1 MKTNFSFLFFVLLAI
16 LVRAQAPQ
24 SFRYQA
30 VLRDAGGQP
39 VCQQN
44 VILEVS
50 FSNPSGVFYIEEHS
64 TVTSNTG
71 MVALSLG
78 SGSPVQGDFA
88 MGDWKNGNINF
99 HIEMSTDGG
108 STFTAMG
115 DQVLESVPYA
125 LYADEAG
132 YYEETDPIYS
142 ASPVSGITSNDV
154 IHWSDAYSWGDH
166 STAGYITSYTET
178 DPFYTVSVA
187 STILQSDMDHWN
199 DAYGWG
205 NHNAAG
211 YLTSYSETDPSW
223 SGSDTDTAG
232 IWRNGNVGIGT
243 TAPAAM
249 LHTMGTGSGEG
260 NVVFEGSFKSTG
272 AGQAPVSG
280 AGTRF
285 MWYPDKAAIRAG
297 GVSSTQ
303 WDSDSIGNYSCS
315 FGNSSKS
322 TGENSFSAGFS
333 NRATGIASSAMGFYA
348 FATGDF
354 STSAGLYTVA
364 SGISSVSL
372 GERNEASGDYSAAF
386 GLHSTASGD
395 YSFVAGS
402 GNTAS
407 GSKATSLGSSNL
419 ASGNCSFACGSG
431 NTVIGVMASAFGN
444 ASNASGLC
452 SFSSGILNNAS
463 GDYSSCFGSTLTA
476 PAYAQTTI
484 GCFNITVGAI
494 SSTTWAANDH
504 LFVVG
509 NGSSFSS
516 RSNALTLYKNGN
528 MTISGTLTQSSDV
541 RLKTNI
547 RPVTGVLAQIQEVQP
562 IYYEFKNKEQHP
574 DGTQLGFSAQ
584 EIRLYW
590 PELVREDPNGYLS
603 VDYAG
608 MSAVLLQAVKE
619 QQVMINEMKKEIELL
634 KKQ

>member
-1 MKTNFSFLFFVLLAI
+1 MKTNFSFLFFLLLAI

-30 VLRDAGGQP
+30 VLRDNAGQP
-39 VCQQN
+39 VSQQN
-44 VILEVS
+44 VILEIS

-64 TVTSNTG
+64 AVTSNTG

-78 SGSPVQGDFA
+78 TGSPVQGDFA
-88 MGDWKNGNINF
+88 LADWKNGDISI
-99 HIEMSTDGG
+99 HIEMSPDGG

-115 DQVLESVPYA
+115 DQILESVPYA

-132 YYEETDPIYS
+132 YYDESDPLFS
-142 ASPVSGITSNDV
+142 ASPASGISSNDMN
-154 IHWSDAYSWGDH
+154 HWNDAYSWGDH
-166 STAGYITSYTET
+166 STAGYLTSYTET
-178 DPFYTVSVA
+178 DPFYTGSVA
-187 STILQSDMDHWN
+187 STIIQSDMDHWN

-211 YLTSYSETDPSW
+211 YLTSYTETDPSW
-223 SGSDTDTAG
+223 SGSNTDTAN
-232 IWRNGNVGIGT
+232 IWRNGKVGIGT
-243 TAPAAM
+243 TTPTGL
-249 LHTMGTGSGEG
+249 LHTVGTGTGEG
-260 NVVFEGSFKSTG
+260 NIVFEGSFKSTG

-348 FATGDF
+348 FATGNF

-386 GLHSTASGD
+386 GLHGTASGD
-395 YSFVAGS
+395 YSFVAGT

-407 GSKATSLGSSNL
+407 GSRATSLGNNNL
-419 ASGNCSFACGSG
+419 ASGNYSFAAGSG
-431 NTVIGVMASAFGN
+431 NTVIGVMAAVFGN
-444 ASNASGLC
+444 ANYVTGLC
-452 SFSSGILNNAS
+452 SFSSGILNNSS
-463 GDYSSCFGSTLTA
+463 GDYTSCFGTNLSA
-476 PAYAQTTI
+476 PAFAQTTI
-484 GCFNITVGAI
+484 GSYNSTVGAI
-494 SSTTWAANDH
+494 SSTTWVANDL
-504 LFVVG
+504 LFVAG
-509 NGSSFSS
+509 NGSSSSS
-516 RSNALTLYKNGN
+516 RGNALTLYKNGN
-528 MTISGTLTQSSDV
+528 MIISGTLTQSSDV

-547 RPVTGVLAQIQEVQP
+547 RPVTGVLAQVQEVQP
-562 IYYEFKNKEQHP
+562 IYYEFKNQEQHP

-584 EIRLYW
+584 EIRQYW

-619 QQVMINEMKKEIELL
+619 QQTMINEMQKEIELL

>member
-1 MKTNFSFLFFVLLAI
+1 MKTNFSFLLFVLLAI

-39 VCQQN
+39 VSQQN
-44 VILEVS
+44 VILEIS
-50 FSNPSGVFYIEEHS
+50 FNNPSGVFYIEEHS
-64 TVTSNTG
+64 AVTSNNG

-88 MGDWKNGNINF
+88 LADWKNGNISI

-132 YYEETDPIYS
+132 YYEESDPLYS
-142 ASPVSGITSNDV
+142 ASPASGITTNDMN
-154 IHWSDAYSWGDH
+154 HWNDAYSWGDH
-166 STAGYITSYTET
+166 NAAGYLTSYSET
-178 DPFYTVSVA
+178 DPFYSGSVA
-187 STILQSDMDHWN
+187 STIIQSDMDHWN

-223 SGSDTDTAG
+223 SGSNTDTAN
-232 IWRNGNVGIGT
+232 IWRNGKVGIGT
-243 TAPAAM
+243 SAPAGI
-249 LHTMGTGSGEG
+249 LHTVGTGSGEG
-260 NVVFEGSFKSTG
+260 NIVFEGSFKSTG

-333 NRATGIASSAMGFYA
+333 SRATGIASSAMGFYA

-354 STSAGLYTVA
+354 SIAAGLYTEA
-364 SGISSVSL
+364 SGISSVCL
-372 GERNEASGDYSAAF
+372 GEQSEASGNYSTAL
-386 GLHSTASGD
+386 GKYSTASGD
-395 YSFVAGS
+395 YSFVAGT

-407 GSKATSLGSSNL
+407 GSRATSLGNNNL
-419 ASGNCSFACGSG
+419 ASGNYSFVAGSG
-431 NTVIGVMASAFGN
+431 NTTVGLMSAALGN
-444 ASNASGLC
+444 ANYSSGLC
-452 SFSSGILNNAS
+452 SFSSGIMNVS
-463 GDYSSCFGSTLTA
+463 GGDYSFCSGNSLTA
-476 PAYAQTTI
+476 PSYAQTTI
-484 GCFNITVGAI
+484 GCYNTTVGAI
-494 SSTTWAANDH
+494 SSTTWAANDL
-504 LFVVG
+504 LFVAG
-509 NGSSFSS
+509 NGSSSSS
-516 RSNALTLYKNGN
+516 RGNALTLYKNGN

-547 RPVTGVLAQIQEVQP
+547 RPVTGVLDQIQEVQP
-562 IYYEFKNKEQHP
+562 IYYEFKNQEQHP
-574 DGTQLGFSAQ
+574 GGTQLGFSAQ
-584 EIRLYW
+584 EIRQYW

-619 QQVMINEMKKEIELL
+619 QQIMINEMQKEIELL